1 MPRNLKLTLAYDG
14 HDFAGWQVQ
23 PDRLSVQ
30 GTLVSAFEHLTGEKT
45 LPQGSG
51 RTDAG
56 VHALAQV
63 ATVTTNSPIPVDNL
77 VRALNDILPRSIR
90 ILAAEEMPPDF
101 HARRSAVAKTYRY
114 HVYRGAICSPFQARY
129 VYHHPYPLDES
140 QMVQAAAL
148 VEGEHDFTSFAAVD
162 PEKRKEALTTDKER
176 SVTKSGLE
184 EKIGLKKK
192 ARGDAKSGIETKGL
206 NTKYEVET
214 KPRPETNADVETNNL
229 ELEID
234 KPGLEPNNVR
244 TIFHSQWQRHGDEL
258 IYTVR
263 GNGFLHHM
271 VRNLVGTFLMVGKG
285 SLTIA
290 DVKRILEL
298 RDRSA
303 AAATAPASG
312 LFLVS
317 VEY

>member
-1 MPRNLKLTLAYDG
+1 LKHLGTDLPRNLKLTLAYDG

-56 VHALAQV
+56 VHALAQI
-63 ATVTTNSPIPVDNL
+63 ATVITNSPIPVDNL

-90 ILAAEEMPPDF
+90 VLAAEEMPPEF

-114 HVYRGAICSPFQARY
+114 HIYRGAICSPFQARY
-129 VYHHPYPLDES
+129 VYHHPYPLSES
-140 QMVQAAAL
+140 RMIEAAAL

-162 PEKRKEALTTDKER
+162 PEKRKEALAPDKEGSITKPGTETKPGVER
-176 SVTKSGLE
+176 KSGL
-184 EKIGLKKK
+184 KQKFVL
-192 ARGDAKSGIETKGL
+192 ETKA
-206 NTKYEVET
+206 EVG
-214 KPRPETNADVETNNL
+214 TNSPG
-229 ELEID
+229 LEID
-234 KPGLEPNNVR
+234 KAGVELNNVR
-244 TIFHSQWQRHGDEL
+244 TIFQSQWQRHGDEL

-285 SLTIA
+285 SLTVA
-290 DVKRILEL
+290 DVRRILEL

-317 VEY
+317 VEYE

>member
-1 MPRNLKLTLAYDG
+1 LRNLKLTLAYDG

-56 VHALAQV
+56 VHALAQI

-90 ILAAEEMPPDF
+90 VLAAEEMPPEF
-101 HARRSAVAKTYRY
+101 HARRSAIAKTYRY
-114 HVYRGAICSPFQARY
+114 HIYRGAICSPFQARY
-129 VYHHPYPLDES
+129 VYHHPYPLNES
-140 QMVQAAAL
+140 LMIQAAAL
-148 VEGEHDFTSFAAVD
+148 VVGEHDFTSFAAVD
-162 PEKRKEALTTDKER
+162 PERNKDR
-176 SVTKSGLE
+176 SKD
-184 EKIGLKKK
+184 
-192 ARGDAKSGIETKGL
+192 RGNES
-206 NTKYEVET
+206 
-214 KPRPETNADVETNNL
+214 
-229 ELEID
+229 LEI
-234 KPGLEPNNVR
+234 NNVR
-244 TIFHSQWQRHGDEL
+244 TIFLSQWQRHADEL

-271 VRNLVGTFLMVGKG
+271 VRNLVGTFLMIGKG
-285 SLTIA
+285 SLTVA
-290 DVKRILEL
+290 DVRRILEL